1 VLLPLGVDGKGG
13 VNPPDTKVSDFWQF
27 VSMRDRFYWYKTPS
41 SPQWKLMDVTA
52 LAARP
57 QPQFNGYSLPANF
70 GANRTWFEDFTSIAC
85 ASPDEQEEAEAL
97 QQEINEMRASFLAG
111 SP

>member
-1 VLLPLGVDGKGG
+1 
-13 VNPPDTKVSDFWQF
+13 
-27 VSMRDRFYWYKTPS
+27 MRDRFYWYKTPS

-85 ASPDEQEEAEAL
+85 ASPVKAPKAPHPPFPNYVARGGLGVVLVLIWQCSSWKLSRERWKEQW
-97 QQEINEMRASFLAG
+97 
-111 SP
+111 